1 MGRRQVVGEVVSDA
15 MVKTVVVRVTRL
27 VKHPVYGRVMRRAEK
42 FKAHDERNQAHRG
55 DEVRIEETR
64 PISKDKRWRLVEV
77 LRRSPESEALN
88 AKAEGEAT
96 Q

>member
-42 FKAHDERNQAHRG
+42 FKAHDEKNAANAG
-55 DEVRIEETR
+55 DLVTIAECR
-64 PISKDKRWRLVEV
+64 PVSKDKTWTLVNIDE
-77 LRRSPESEALN
+77 RAT
-88 AKAEGEAT
+88 AE
-96 Q
+96 